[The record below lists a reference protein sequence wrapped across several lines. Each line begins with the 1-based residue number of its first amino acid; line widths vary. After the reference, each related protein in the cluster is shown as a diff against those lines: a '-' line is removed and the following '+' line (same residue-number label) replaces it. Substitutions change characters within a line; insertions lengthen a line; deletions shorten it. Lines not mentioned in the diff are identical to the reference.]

1 VWLDRSCWEKVSSS
15 ASEWQADVV
24 VLDPWVD
31 AGCRVLKTEAGATH
45 IQHKRWGAVR
55 LPLCARHQVALA
67 LVAARIA
74 MEHGVRTEDIQQR
87 LTQLQAPQGR
97 LTISTFEQVTV
108 IDDAYNANP
117 ASMRAALGMLG
128 GWQQAERRVAVLGSM
143 KELGPGAEVLH
154 RQVGCQVV
162 ENGIDMLIGVGSGG
176 AWIAASVGDQV
187 ETRVVDDSSAAAAIL
202 AGYLQPKDVLLLKA
216 SRSEALERVITHLR
230 EIRAQNPGNALADGG
245 VEA

>member
-1 VWLDRSCWEKVSSS
+1 
-15 ASEWQADVV
+15 
-24 VLDPWVD
+24 
-31 AGCRVLKTEAGATH
+31 
-45 IQHKRWGAVR
+45 
-55 LPLCARHQVALA
+55 
-67 LVAARIA
+67 
-74 MEHGVRTEDIQQR
+74 
-87 LTQLQAPQGR
+87 
-97 LTISTFEQVTV
+97 
-108 IDDAYNANP
+108 
-117 ASMRAALGMLG
+117 
-128 GWQQAERRVAVLGSM
+128 
-143 KELGPGAEVLH
+143 
-154 RQVGCQVV
+154 V